1 MAGLKDEGSN
11 EREHADQQYDPYGAA
26 RDLYNQEK
34 NASNS
39 DEPAVAEGD
48 SGKNI
53 AQAKSAEQNSPWTTK
68 VTGRGTFGNNPMDS
82 SRRLSKANLTALLKR
97 KGPLGLII
105 TIFLGGSIGFGS
117 LFGGAL
123 APLAFVENVTDD
135 LNDQLAAMD
144 IRSDFMLRN
153 RISASDRES
162 ALKGCT
168 KLSIRCK
175 FKTISSKQ
183 AERFKLS
190 GIEIE
195 PEKTS
200 FAGKRIVPKSY
211 TFRGQTMTA
220 QEYADALKPSGN
232 RDLRIAHKRALN
244 MKFLGV
250 SDSSFVGRTLV
261 RFGVN
266 KKAPELSGTHEE
278 RVSKLMNRTGI
289 KDIGSIEFVPA
300 RNEKGDEIPGK
311 SVIKGDKSEKPTQY
325 SDAEVEK
332 LKKSITKVSTAK
344 PPSRLQSN
352 LVKGVSIIGYAD
364 LACSIKNMIG
374 GAAVAAKVANS
385 YNLVQYAM
393 PVLSLANQLKAGDI
407 TAENAQVLGEF
418 FAETDNRAKIADITN
433 SFTTDASTGEIAPKD
448 GDVEPIDNPNYGKNA
463 MDSPLYQLSSTGKYS
478 TTSTTEATYSLGMG
492 QNALLSGIAGFAD
505 ILNKLGELGNTCD
518 FVQNWAVRG
527 IGLIVGVVAAVGT
540 GGGSLAVQGAI
551 SGGLIVASMILE
563 SMINNALAGSGIPE
577 DMNAAPVE
585 RGAAVWSGTAA
596 VLSQSAQ
603 NRGMIPGNAEQM
615 TGYLTTQAKIKNDYI
630 AVERE
635 GANPLDINNQYSFL
649 GSLARSA
656 LPYFNGSTSVSSTMG
671 KMLSFTTNSFANI
684 VNPSSAYAAPID
696 QSRFKHCDDVAYAGE
711 PLKLEPDVQCN
722 LRYYLP
728 AKDLA
733 LDTDA
738 VALYME
744 DPAHAYVEPDT
755 STGVPPGYNPPSPQQ
770 SQGIAMDLLNGAIS
784 SFVSERTYVNDYAK
798 FLDFCAYRILPFG
811 QTFQETGAMGSAEKE
826 WVTGQRCLE
835 DSEMMSNF
843 RIYTLDKTISEAEDD
858 ETIVIPVSSTTDG
871 GETGTGGVGTGEN
884 SGNVNPEGWAFPTL
898 AGAPL
903 NQGFHSTH
911 PALDIGSDPTNN
923 NVPIYA
929 MRDGVVLTTGNQPP
943 PYLKACD
950 GQTGVPQQA
959 VTIRHVVDGQTYIS
973 AYHHVQVNSFTVK
986 PGDTVKAGDRIAT
999 MGNTGCSF
1007 GQHLHVEL
1015 WLNAIYGAG
1024 SAINLGPI
1032 LYG

>member
-1 MAGLKDEGSN
+1 MAGLKD
-11 EREHADQQYDPYGAA
+11 REISEQQHADQQYNPYGSA
-26 RDLYNQEK
+26 RDLYDQEK
-34 NASNS
+34 TATKDES
-39 DEPAVAEGD
+39 DSTVTGDD

-53 AQAKSAEQNSPWTTK
+53 ASAKNAEESSPWANK
-68 VTGRGTFGNNPMDS
+68 VTGRGVYGNNPMDS

-144 IRSDFMLRN
+144 IRSDHMLRN
-153 RISASDRES
+153 RVSATDREA

-175 FKTISSKQ
+175 FKTISAKQ

-200 FAGKRIVPKSY
+200 FGGKRIVPKSY
-211 TFRGQTMTA
+211 TFRGQKMTA
-220 QEYADALKPSGN
+220 QEYAAALKPNGN

-261 RFGVN
+261 RFGVS
-266 KKAPELSGTHEE
+266 KKAPELSGSHDE

-289 KDIGSIEFVPA
+289 NDVKEIRFVAAKDKDGKEIAGQWQVEGDKGTPPRTYSTA
-300 RNEKGDEIPGK
+300 DKEKLEK
-311 SVIKGDKSEKPTQY
+311 SV
-325 SDAEVEK
+325 
-332 LKKSITKVSTAK
+332 TKIATAK

-352 LVKGVSIIGYAD
+352 LVKGVSIVGYWD

-385 YNLVQYAM
+385 YHLVQYAM
-393 PVLSLANQLKAGDI
+393 PALSLANKLKAGDI
-407 TAENAQVLGEF
+407 TMEDGQVIGEF
-418 FAETDNRAKIADITN
+418 FAKTDDRKQIPDIEG
-433 SFTTDASTGEIAPKD
+433 SFATDGSGQVSPTS
-448 GDVEPIDNPNYGKNA
+448 GDVKMIDNPNYGKNA

-478 TTSTTEATYSLGMG
+478 STSITESQYSLGMG
-492 QNALLSGIAGFAD
+492 QNALLSGFAGFAD
-505 ILNKLGELGNTCD
+505 ILNTIGNVAGNCD

-527 IGLIVGVVAAVGT
+527 IGLIVGVVAAIGT
-540 GGGSLAVQGAI
+540 GGGSLAIQGAI
-551 SGGLIVASMILE
+551 SGSLIVASLILE
-563 SMINNALAGSGIPE
+563 SIINNALTGAGIPE
-577 DMNAAPVE
+577 KMDEAPVE
-585 RGAAVWSGTAA
+585 RGAAAWSGMAS
-596 VLSQSAQ
+596 VLGQSAM
-603 NRGMIPGNAEQM
+603 NRGMIPANSEQI
-615 TGYLTTQAKIKNDYI
+615 TGYLSTQAKIKNDYI

-656 LPYFNGSTSVSSTMG
+656 LPYISGANSVGSTMG
-671 KMLSFTTNSFANI
+671 SVVSFTRNSFANI
-684 VNPSSAYAAPID
+684 VNPASAYAAPID
-696 QSRFKHCDDVAYAGE
+696 SSRFKHCDDVAYTGE

-728 AKDLA
+728 QADLEM
-733 LDTDA
+733 DTDA
-738 VALYME
+738 VAVYME
-744 DPAHAYVEPDT
+744 KNGYVEEDT
-755 STGVPPGYNPPSPQQ
+755 SSGVPPGYNPPAPQQ
-770 SQGIAMDLLNGAIS
+770 SQGFAMDMLNGIAS
-784 SFVSERTYVNDYAK
+784 TFVSERTYVNDYAK
-798 FLDFCAYRILPFG
+798 YLDYCAYRVLPFG
-811 QTFQETGAMGSAEKE
+811 ETFQETGAIGAVEKE
-826 WVTGQRCLE
+826 WLTGERCLK
-835 DSEMMSNF
+835 DDEMIRNF
-843 RIYTLDKTISEAEDD
+843 RIYTLDKTVSEAEDD
-858 ETIVIPVSSTTDG
+858 DTIVIPVSSTTDG
-871 GETGTGGVGTGEN
+871 GAGTGAGAGEN
-884 SGNVNPEGWAFPTL
+884 SGNINAEGWAFPTL
-898 AGAPL
+898 AGSPL
-903 NQGFHSTH
+903 NQGFSGSH
-911 PALDIGSDPTNN
+911 PALDIGSDPSNN

-929 MRDGVVLTTGNQPP
+929 MRDGVVLSVGNMPP
-943 PYLKACD
+943 PYIPACTSP
-950 GQTGVPQQA
+950 TGTIQQA
-959 VTIRHVVDGQTYIS
+959 VVLKHEVNGQTYIS
-973 AYHHVQVNSFTVK
+973 TYHHVQSGSFTVRV
-986 PGDTVKAGDRIAT
+986 GDTVKAGDRIAT

-1015 WLNAIYGAG
+1015 WLNAIYGSG
-1024 SAINLGPI
+1024 TPINLGPI

>member
-1 MAGLKDEGSN
+1 MAGLKDRDTN
-11 EREHADQQYDPYGAA
+11 EQQHADQQYDPYGAA

-34 NASNS
+34 NASDS
-39 DEPAVAEGD
+39 DTPAVTEGD
-48 SGKNI
+48 GGKNI

-68 VTGRGTFGNNPMDS
+68 VTGRGVYGNNPMED
-82 SRRLSKANLTALLKR
+82 RRGFSKANITALLRK
-97 KGPLGLII
+97 KGPLGLIVA
-105 TIFLGGSIGFGS
+105 IFLGGSIGFGG

-153 RISASDRES
+153 KVSTADREG

-175 FKTISSKQ
+175 FKTLSTKQ
-183 AERFKLS
+183 VERFKLA
-190 GIEIE
+190 GIDVTGEA
-195 PEKTS
+195 TGLN
-200 FAGKRIVPKSY
+200 GKRLAPTKY
-211 TFRGQTMTA
+211 TFRNQEMGA
-220 QEYADALKPSGN
+220 QQYADALKSN
-232 RDLRIAHKRALN
+232 RDLRVAHKRALN

-266 KKAPELSGTHEE
+266 KKAPELSGTHQD
-278 RVSKLMNRTGI
+278 RVNKLMNRAGVS
-289 KDIGSIEFVPA
+289 DVGSIKFVPA
-300 RNEKGDEIPGK
+300 LDENGDPIPDQNK
-311 SVIKGDKSEKPTQY
+311 LVGDNSGQIY
-325 SDAEVEK
+325 SDADKAKLEK
-332 LKKSITKVSTAK
+332 SVTKISTAK

-352 LVKGVSIIGYAD
+352 LVKGVSVLGFAD

-385 YNLVQYAM
+385 YNLVQYTM

-407 TAENAQVLGEF
+407 TAEDAQVLGEF
-418 FAETDNRAKIADITN
+418 FAETDNREKIADITN
-433 SFTTDASTGEIAPKD
+433 SFSTDANTGEITPKD
-448 GDVEPIDNPNYGKNA
+448 GDVEPMNNPNHGKNA
-463 MDSPLYQLSSTGKYS
+463 MDSPLYQLSSTGKYNS
-478 TTSTTEATYSLGMG
+478 TSTTEATYSLGMG

-505 ILNKLGELGNTCD
+505 ILNTLGELGNTCD

-527 IGLIVGVVAAVGT
+527 IGLIVGVVAAIGT

-563 SMINNALAGSGIPE
+563 SMINNALAGAGIPE
-577 DMNAAPVE
+577 DMSEAPVE
-585 RGAAVWSGTAA
+585 RGAAAWSGTAA

-603 NRGMIPGNAEQM
+603 NRGMIPGNADQM

-635 GANPLDINNQYSFL
+635 GANPLDVNNQYSFL

-656 LPYFNGSTSVSSTMG
+656 LPYFNSSTNISSTMG
-671 KMLSFTTNSFANI
+671 SMLSFTTNSFANI

-696 QSRFKHCDDVAYAGE
+696 QDRFKHCDDVGYTGA

-755 STGVPPGYNPPSPQQ
+755 STG
-770 SQGIAMDLLNGAIS
+770 
-784 SFVSERTYVNDYAK
+784 E
-798 FLDFCAYRILPFG
+798 
-811 QTFQETGAMGSAEKE
+811 
-826 WVTGQRCLE
+826 
-835 DSEMMSNF
+835 
-843 RIYTLDKTISEAEDD
+843 
-858 ETIVIPVSSTTDG
+858 
-871 GETGTGGVGTGEN
+871 
-884 SGNVNPEGWAFPTL
+884 
-898 AGAPL
+898 
-903 NQGFHSTH
+903 
-911 PALDIGSDPTNN
+911 IGR
-923 NVPIYA
+923 A
-929 MRDGVVLTTGNQPP
+929 
-943 PYLKACD
+943 
-950 GQTGVPQQA
+950 
-959 VTIRHVVDGQTYIS
+959 HV
-973 AYHHVQVNSFTVK
+973 
-986 PGDTVKAGDRIAT
+986 
-999 MGNTGCSF
+999 
-1007 GQHLHVEL
+1007 
-1015 WLNAIYGAG
+1015 
-1024 SAINLGPI
+1024 
-1032 LYG
+1032 